1 MKSRKKI
8 LRKRLAKERRG
19 KVTAAEGL
27 LDQNQESTSTP
38 SSAFKHKQTKF
49 CSLKRADKGLP
60 KSPHKE
66 MFFF

>member
-1 MKSRKKI
+1 M
-8 LRKRLAKERRG
+8 
-19 KVTAAEGL
+19 TAAEGL
-27 LDQNQESTSTP
+27 LDQNQESTSPP

-66 MFFF
+66 MFFFLM